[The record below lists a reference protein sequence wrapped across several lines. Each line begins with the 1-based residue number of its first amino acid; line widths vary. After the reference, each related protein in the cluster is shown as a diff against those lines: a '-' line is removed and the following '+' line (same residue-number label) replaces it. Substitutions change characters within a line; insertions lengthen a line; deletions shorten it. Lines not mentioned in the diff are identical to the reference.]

1 MVKFVK
7 LVKSVMIKTD
17 LIEIFQTIRAQMQ
30 PYTVEGFKNKINT
43 DSAYHLC
50 TEQQVVINELVKN
63 KVYFF
68 GLEVKENYVG
78 LYFRPVY
85 TAKEMDIVFSPDLV
99 KQLKENDCFHIT
111 KLDDLLLEQISNAL
125 MLGFKFYK
133 QKGWV

>member
-1 MVKFVK
+1 
-7 LVKSVMIKTD
+7 MIKTD

>member
-125 MLGFKFYK
+125 MLGFKLYK
-133 QKGWV
+133 KKGWV

>member
-1 MVKFVK
+1 M
-7 LVKSVMIKTD
+7 KTN

-63 KVYFF
+63 QVYFF
-68 GLEVKENYVG
+68 GLEVKGDYVG

-85 TAKEMDIVFSPDLV
+85 TVKKMSIIFSPDLI

-125 MLGFKFYK
+125 KLGFKFYK

>member
-1 MVKFVK
+1 M
-7 LVKSVMIKTD
+7 
-17 LIEIFQTIRAQMQ
+17 
-30 PYTVEGFKNKINT
+30 
-43 DSAYHLC
+43 
-50 TEQQVVINELVKN
+50 VKN

>member
-125 MLGFKFYK
+125 MLGFKLYK

>member
-1 MVKFVK
+1 
-7 LVKSVMIKTD
+7 MIKTD

-50 TEQQVVINELVKN
+50 TEQQVVLNELVKN

>member
-1 MVKFVK
+1 
-7 LVKSVMIKTD
+7 MIKTD

-85 TAKEMDIVFSPDLV
+85 TAKEMDILFSPDLV

>member
-1 MVKFVK
+1 M
-7 LVKSVMIKTD
+7 MKTD

-30 PYTVEGFKNKINT
+30 PYAVEGFKNKTNT

-50 TEQQVVINELVKN
+50 TEQQVVITELIKN
-63 KVYFF
+63 QVYFF
-68 GLEVKENYVG
+68 GLEVKEDYVG

-85 TAKEMDIVFSPDLV
+85 TAKEMDVVFSPDLV

-125 MLGFKFYK
+125 KGGFIFYK
-133 QKGWV
+133 QKGWI